1 MVNST
6 EITLSDKRPCVVR
19 RLGIFELD
27 TIKPPDTRPFVYTE
41 KLGGNEITRPFDV
54 AAWDKPPAMPT
65 PEQMAAAPGTVPYYH
80 YFEWQLYWAATYK
93 AKQNKEDVKRYC
105 KDVANYILDTCISLE
120 DKERIVTAD
129 DFRLVWSAALVP
141 QLNLEDL
148 AMSLE
153 YTFRANFDG
162 EAVLTK
168 ILDNAGDED
177 SGGGYN
183 AIRTWEIQ
191 AINNSGFTESEWAEL
206 PLDERARRVV
216 ALKLDDWLAYLTA
229 EKQRKSKK
237 QGVNIG

>member
-1 MVNST
+1 
-6 EITLSDKRPCVVR
+6 
-19 RLGIFELD
+19 LGIFELD
-27 TIKPPDTRPFVYTE
+27 TIQPPDTRPFVYTE
-41 KLGGNEITRPFDV
+41 KIGGNEITRPFDV
-54 AAWDKPPAMPT
+54 TAWEKPPIPPT
-65 PEQMAAAPGTVPYYH
+65 PEQMAAQPGTVPYYF
-80 YFEWQLYWAATYK
+80 YFEWSLYWAATYK

-105 KDVANYILDTCISLE
+105 KDVANYILDSCIASE
-120 DKERIVTAD
+120 DKGRIVTPD
-129 DFRLVWSAALVP
+129 DFRLVWAAALVP
-141 QLNLEDL
+141 QLSLEDL

-168 ILDNAGDED
+168 ILNNSADED

-216 ALKLDDWLAYLTA
+216 AMKLDDWLAYLTM
-229 EKQRKSKK
+229 EKQRKTKK

>member
-1 MVNST
+1 M
-6 EITLSDKRPCVVR
+6 VR

-27 TIKPPDTRPFVYTE
+27 AIRPPDTRPFVYSE
-41 KLGGNEITRPFDV
+41 KIGGNEITRPFDV
-54 AAWDKPPAMPT
+54 AAWEKPPAMPT
-65 PEQMAAAPGTVPYYH
+65 PEQMAAQPGTVPYYF
-80 YFEWQLYWAATYK
+80 YFEWSLYWAATYK
-93 AKQNKEDVKRYC
+93 AIENKADVKRYC
-105 KDVANYILDTCISLE
+105 KDVADYIMTTCISSD
-120 DKERIVTAD
+120 DKARIVTGE

-141 QLNLEDL
+141 QLSLEDL

-191 AINNSGFTESEWAEL
+191 AINNSGFTESDWAEL

-216 ALKLDDWLAYLTA
+216 AMKVDNWLEYLTA
-229 EKQRKSKK
+229 EKARKEKK
-237 QGVNIG
+237 GIAIG

>member
-1 MVNST
+1 MNLT
-6 EITLSDKRPCVVR
+6 EITLSDGEKCQVR

-27 TIKPPDTRPFVYTE
+27 AIQPPDTRPFVYTE

-54 AAWDKPPAMPT
+54 AAWEKPPAMPT
-65 PEQMAAAPGTVPYYH
+65 PEQMAAQPGTVPYYH
-80 YFEWQLYWAATYK
+80 YFEWSLYWAATYK
-93 AKQNKEDVKRYC
+93 AKENKEDVKRYC
-105 KDVANYILDTCISLE
+105 KDVAAYILDTCISPE
-120 DKERIVTAD
+120 DKKRIVTAD
-129 DFRLVWSAALVP
+129 DFRLVWAAALVP
-141 QLNLEDL
+141 QLSLEDL

-191 AINNSGFTESEWAEL
+191 AINNSGFTETEWAEL

-229 EKQRKSKK
+229 EKQRKTKK

>member
-1 MVNST
+1 M
-6 EITLSDKRPCVVR
+6 VR

-27 TIKPPDTRPFVYTE
+27 AIQPPNTRPFVYTE
-41 KLGGNEITRPFDV
+41 KIGGNEITRPFDV
-54 AAWDKPPAMPT
+54 SAWAEPPKPPT
-65 PEQMAAAPGTVPYYH
+65 PEQMAAVPGTVPYYY
-80 YFEWQLYWAATYK
+80 YFEWSLYWAATYR
-93 AKQNKEDVKRYC
+93 AKENREDVKRYC
-105 KDVANYILDTCISLE
+105 KDVANYILSTCISPE

-141 QLNLEDL
+141 QLALEDL
-148 AMSLE
+148 ALSLE

-191 AINNSGFTESEWAEL
+191 AINNSGFKESEWAEL

-229 EKQRKSKK
+229 EKQRKQKK

>member
-1 MVNST
+1 MNLI
-6 EITLSDKRPCVVR
+6 EITLSDGEKCQVR
-19 RLGIFELD
+19 KLGIFELD
-27 TIKPPDTRPFVYTE
+27 AIRPPDTRPFVYTE

-54 AAWDKPPAMPT
+54 SAWDKPPNPPT
-65 PEQMAAAPGTVPYYH
+65 PEQMAAQPGTVPYYF

-93 AKQNKEDVKRYC
+93 AKENKEDVKRYC
-105 KDVANYILDTCISLE
+105 KDVANYILSTCISPE
-120 DKERIVTAD
+120 DKGRVVTAE
-129 DFRLVWSAALVP
+129 DFRLVWAAALVP
-141 QLNLEDL
+141 QLSLEDL
-148 AMSLE
+148 AQSLE

-168 ILDNAGDED
+168 ILDNAGNED

-229 EKQRKSKK
+229 EKQRKNKK

>member
-6 EITLSDKRPCVVR
+6 EVTLSDDRPCVVR

-27 TIKPPDTRPFVYTE
+27 TIQPPDTRPFVYTE
-41 KLGGNEITRPFDV
+41 TLGQNEITRPF
-54 AAWDKPPAMPT
+54 ALESWDKPPAPPT
-65 PEQMAAAPGTVPYYH
+65 PEQMAAEPGTVPYY
-80 YFEWQLYWAATYK
+80 YYYEWSLYWTATYK

-105 KDVANYILDTCISLE
+105 KDVANYILDTCVSSE
-120 DKERIVTAD
+120 DKTRIVTPD
-129 DFRLVWSAALVP
+129 DFRLVWAAALVP
-141 QLNLEDL
+141 QLSLEDL

-168 ILDNAGDED
+168 ILNNSADED

-216 ALKLDDWLAYLTA
+216 AMKLDDWLAYLTS
-229 EKQRKSKK
+229 EKQRKEKK
-237 QGVNIG
+237 GAYV

>member
-1 MVNST
+1 M
-6 EITLSDKRPCVVR
+6 VR

-27 TIKPPDTRPFVYTE
+27 AIRPPDTRPFVYTE

-54 AAWDKPPAMPT
+54 SAWDKPPNPPT
-65 PEQMAAAPGTVPYYH
+65 PEQMAAQPGTVPYYF

-93 AKQNKEDVKRYC
+93 AKENKEDVKRYC
-105 KDVANYILDTCISLE
+105 KDVANYILSTCISPE
-120 DKERIVTAD
+120 DKGRVVTAE
-129 DFRLVWSAALVP
+129 DFCLVWAAALVP
-141 QLNLEDL
+141 QLSLEDL
-148 AMSLE
+148 AQSLE
-153 YTFRANFDG
+153 HTFRANFDG

-191 AINNSGFTESEWAEL
+191 AINNSGFTESDWAEL

-229 EKQRKSKK
+229 EKQRKNKK